1 MKFVNLTSKP
11 IIIAFRD
18 APLVNVK
25 PSGIIPSIK
34 YGQITTTIDNDNH
47 TFGIRR
53 ALVVEG
59 LPKKKLGHLYIV
71 DAPIADMSP
80 LSRDDLLVPGRP
92 VYLPD
97 GGIGF
102 LVMTR
107 EGD

>member
-11 IIIAFRD
+11 VIIAFCN
-18 APLVNVK
+18 APLVNVE
-25 PSGIIPSIK
+25 PSGVIPSIK
-34 YGQITTTIDNDNH
+34 YGQITTTMDNQ
-47 TFGIRR
+47 TFSIQR

-59 LPKKKLGHLYIV
+59 LPKKKPGHMYIV
-71 DAPIADMSP
+71 DASIADISP

>member
-11 IIIAFRD
+11 VIIALRD
-18 APLVNVK
+18 KPLINVK
-25 PSGIIPSIK
+25 PSGIVPSIH
-34 YGQITTTIDNDNH
+34 YGQIMTTIDKR
-47 TFGIRR
+47 TFIIKKALGI
-53 ALVVEG
+53 EG
-59 LPKKKLGHLYIV
+59 LPEKKDGHVYIV
-71 DAPIADMSP
+71 DASISDMSP

-92 VYLPD
+92 VYLSD

>member
-11 IIIAFRD
+11 VIIAFCK

-34 YGQITTTIDNDNH
+34 YGQITTTMDNQ
-47 TFGIRR
+47 TFSIRR

-59 LPKKKLGHLYIV
+59 LPKKKPGHMYIV
-71 DAPIADMSP
+71 DAPISDISP